1 MRRSGRRRRE
11 GCPVA
16 LTDSQNSGRF
26 ARMTVPGLTA
36 QWRAWL
42 DDGSH
47 VSIAQRVAGTAF
59 IIRVFSAAVIYLSQ
73 ILFARWMGS
82 FEFGIYVYVWTWVLL
97 IGDMADLGLASA
109 AQRFIP
115 EYTNRKAFDQL
126 RGFLNRSRWIAV
138 GSATVIAVL
147 GVGAVKLAEPAL
159 SDYVVLPL
167 MTACATLP
175 FYCLMQIQDG
185 IARSYNWIHLALMP
199 PYIVRHF
206 VMLVLMAAAYLLGF
220 PTNAETAVL
229 AVAASFAL
237 TVTGQTIVLN
247 RKLRTVV
254 EPGPKAHETKSWFRI
269 SLPILMVEG
278 FYLLLSNTDIL
289 ILQQFRSPDEVA
301 YYYAAAKTLTLV
313 AIVHFAVSAAVAH
326 RFSEYHVAADRARL
340 EHILGDSIRWTFWA
354 SLAATVVILAAGQP
368 LLWLFGPRFMDSY
381 FLMFILSAGLMAR
394 ASVGPVERLLNML
407 GEQNACATV
416 YATAFVLNVVLCII
430 LIPRIGVAGA
440 AVATATA
447 LIVESALLFFVTR
460 RRLGFHVF
468 IWGRR

>member
-1 MRRSGRRRRE
+1 
-11 GCPVA
+11 VA
-16 LTDSQNSGRF
+16 LTDSQNSDRL
-26 ARMTVPGLTA
+26 ARIPLMGLTA
-36 QWRAWL
+36 HLRAWL
-42 DDGSH
+42 NDSSDRS
-47 VSIAQRVAGTAF
+47 VAQRVASAAF
-59 IIRVFSAAVIYLSQ
+59 IIRVFSAALIYLSQ

-97 IGDMADLGLASA
+97 VGDLADLGLASS

-115 EYTNRKAFDQL
+115 EYTRRKAYDRL
-126 RGFLNRSRWIAV
+126 RGFLTRSRWTAV
-138 GSATVIAVL
+138 GSSITIALV
-147 GVGAVKLAEPAL
+147 GVSAVKLLEPWL

-167 MTACATLP
+167 MTGCAVLP

-199 PYIVRHF
+199 PYIVRHL
-206 VMLVLMAAAYLLGF
+206 VMLLLMAAAYLLGF
-220 PTNAETAVL
+220 PTNAETAVM

-237 TVTGQTIVLN
+237 TVAGQTVVLN
-247 RKLRTVV
+247 RKLSRTV
-254 EPGPKAHETKSWFRI
+254 EPGPKAHETKTWFRI

-289 ILQQFRSPDEVA
+289 VLQQFRPPDEVA

-326 RFSEYHVAADRARL
+326 RFSEYHVTADHARL
-340 EHILGDSIRWTFWA
+340 RQILSDSIRWTFWA
-354 SLAATVVILAAGQP
+354 SLATTVVILAMGP
-368 LLWLFGPRFMDSY
+368 LLLWLFGPRFVDGY
-381 FLMFILSAGLMAR
+381 YLMFILSAGLMAR

-407 GEQNACATV
+407 GEQKACALV
-416 YATAFVLNVVLCII
+416 YATAFILNLVLCIV

-447 LIVESALLFFVTR
+447 LIVESALLFWVTK

-468 IWGRR
+468 IWGRP

>member
-1 MRRSGRRRRE
+1 M
-11 GCPVA
+11 A
-16 LTDSQNSGRF
+16 LTDSQNSSRF
-26 ARMTVPGLTA
+26 ARMTVAGLTSHV
-36 QWRAWL
+36 RTWL
-42 DDGSH
+42 DDGSD
-47 VSIAQRVAGTAF
+47 VSVAQKVASAAF
-59 IIRVFSAAVIYLSQ
+59 IIRVFSAALIYLSQ

-97 IGDMADLGLASA
+97 IGDMADLGLASG

-115 EYTNRKAFDQL
+115 EYTSRKAFDQL

-138 GSATVIAVL
+138 GSATVIALV
-147 GVGAVKLAEPAL
+147 GVGTVKLVEPSL
-159 SDYVVLPL
+159 PDYVVLPL
-167 MTACATLP
+167 MTACAAMP

-185 IARSYNWIHLALMP
+185 IARSYNWIHLALLP
-199 PYIVRHF
+199 PYIVRHL
-206 VMLVLMAAAYLLGF
+206 VMLALMAAAYVLGF
-220 PTNAETAVL
+220 ATNAETAVI
-229 AVAASFAL
+229 AVVASFAI
-237 TVTGQTIVLN
+237 TVTGQTVVLN
-247 RKLRTVV
+247 RKLRGAI

-326 RFSEYHVAADRARL
+326 RFSEYHVTADHARL
-340 EHILGDSIRWTFWA
+340 EQILSDSIRWTFWA
-354 SLAATVVILAAGQP
+354 SLATTVVILAVGQP
-368 LLWLFGPRFMDSY
+368 LLWLFGPHFTDGY
-381 FLMFILSAGLMAR
+381 YLMFILSAGLMAR

-416 YATAFVLNVVLCII
+416 YATAFLLNVVLCLV